1 MSRLLVVDGNS
12 IMNRAFYGIMGSKML
27 MTKDGTYTNAVYG
40 FLAIIFKV
48 IDDLKPE
55 YMAVAFDL
63 KAPTARH
70 KMYEGYKANRHG
82 MPDELAAQMPIIKD
96 VLRAMNITIIEKE
109 GYEADDVLGTLA
121 KAGEADGVDV
131 TILSGDRDTFQL
143 ATDKVTIRI
152 PRTKAGKT
160 EEEDFD
166 RNKVLETYG
175 VEPKQL
181 IEVKGLMGDTSDNI
195 PGVPG
200 VGEKTALNLIKEYKT
215 IENLYKCLD
224 EGTAVSVKGKM
235 KEKITE
241 NKDLADL
248 SRFLGT
254 INVEVPIDEKIEDLK
269 VKEWNNE
276 AVLDI
281 FKELKFNRFID
292 RFNLGNFQE
301 KKEVKNLFEIVE
313 DIDVA
318 QIIDTIK
325 SQKRMIYYFGKKDD
339 KQSTNI
345 VKKTIKSINI
355 FNPDTNEVYYIKIKD
370 LIKFLQ
376 QFKEVI
382 EDNSVEK
389 WSFSMNEDY
398 VMLMESNVH
407 LSNITYDAEIAGYD
421 LNPTVKLTMQNLAS
435 EYLNIDI
442 NELIENNGNNDKTGD
457 EKPESTQIN
466 LFDSLAQNNLG
477 GNAGAEQEEI
487 DTDKYKNALFAYCI
501 GKLQEPTINKLE
513 EYNSLELFK
522 NIEMPLV
529 EVLAQMQVNG
539 MFVDRAELIE
549 IGDKLK
555 QDLEVLT
562 KEIHELA
569 GEDFNI
575 NSTQQLGKILFEKLN
590 LPVIKKTKT
599 GYSTDVDIL
608 EKLKKHH
615 PIIEKIL
622 EYRSLTKLNSTY
634 VEGLLPY
641 INEKDNRIHSFFHQ
655 TITATGRISS
665 TEPNLQN
672 IPTRIELGKTLR
684 KVFKPKEGY
693 VYIDADYSQVELR
706 VLAHISKDEN
716 MMHAFLNDED
726 VHKQAASKVLG
737 IPIEEVTK
745 EQRSSAKAVN
755 FGIVYGISDFGL
767 SEQLGISRK
776 EAKEYIEQ
784 YLEKY
789 SGIKKFMDDIVDEAK
804 SKGYVETLFHRRRY
818 IPELSSNNY
827 MVRQFGARA
836 AMNTPIQGTAAD
848 IMKIAMI
855 NVFNKLKEENLEAD
869 LVLQVHDELILEC
882 KIEQKDKVAK
892 LLKENMEDAL
902 KMAVPLKVEISEASN
917 WYEAK

>member
-1 MSRLLVVDGNS
+1 
-12 IMNRAFYGIMGSKML
+12 
-27 MTKDGTYTNAVYG
+27 TNAVYG

-121 KAGEADGVDV
+121 KTGEADGVDV

-160 EEEDFD
+160 EEDDFD

-200 VGEKTALNLIKEYKT
+200 VGEKTALNLIKEYKS

-224 EGTAVSVKGKM
+224 EGTADSVKGKM

-241 NKDLADL
+241 NKELAEL

-254 INVEVPIDEKIEDLK
+254 INVEVPIDEKIDDLK
-269 VKEWNNE
+269 VKDWNNE
-276 AVLDI
+276 LVFDI
-281 FKELKFNRFID
+281 FKELNFNRFID

-301 KKEVKNLFEIVE
+301 KKEVKSLFEIV
-313 DIDVA
+313 DVTDESIK
-318 QIIDTIK
+318 QVLDTLK
-325 SQKRMIYYFGKKDD
+325 SQKRMIYYLGKKDD
-339 KQSTNI
+339 KQSKNI
-345 VKKTIKSINI
+345 VKKKFKSINI
-355 FNPDTNEVYYIKIKD
+355 FNLETNEVYYIKIKE
-370 LIKFLQ
+370 LSSFIQ

-382 EDNSVEK
+382 EDKSVEK

-398 VMLMESNVH
+398 VMLMENNVR
-407 LSNITYDAEIAGYD
+407 LSNIFYDAEIAGYD
-421 LNPTVKLTMQNLAS
+421 LNPIIKPTMQNLAS
-435 EYLNIDI
+435 EYLNIDV
-442 NELIENNGNNDKTGD
+442 NELIENNSNKEEKT
-457 EKPESTQIN
+457 ESTQIN
-466 LFDSLAQNNLG
+466 LFDSLAQNANV
-477 GNAGAEQEEI
+477 EQEEA
-487 DTDKYKNALFAYCI
+487 DNDKYKNALFAYCI
-501 GKLQEPTINKLE
+501 GKLKEPTLKKLE
-513 EYNSLELFK
+513 EYNSLDLFN

-539 MFVDRAELIE
+539 MFVDKNELIE

-622 EYRSLTKLNSTY
+622 EYRSLMKLNSTY

-641 INEKDNRIHSFFHQ
+641 INSKDNRIHSFFHQ

-693 VYIDADYSQVELR
+693 IYIDADYSQVELR

-737 IPIEEVTK
+737 IPIDEVTK

-776 EAKEYIEQ
+776 EAKSYIEQ

-789 SGIKKFMDDIVDEAK
+789 SGIKKFMDEIVEEAK
-804 SKGYVETLFHRRRY
+804 AKGYVETLFHRRRY

-855 NVFNKLKEENLEAD
+855 NVFNQLREEKLDAD
-869 LVLQVHDELILEC
+869 IVLQVHDELILEC
-882 KIEQKDKVAK
+882 KIDQKEKVAK
-892 LLKENMEDAL
+892 LLKENMENAL
-902 KMAVPLKVEISEASN
+902 KMDVPLKVETSEATN